1 MTVSSFGLTLNLQDD
16 AETIERYKE
25 YHRAVWPEVEEAL
38 RGIGVTRMRIFLHGR
53 RLFMYMEAVDGFDV
67 ARDFP
72 RYMETE
78 RAKEWDDLMR
88 TYQEPVPGASEGEW
102 WASME
107 QVYDLE
113 A

>member
-1 MTVSSFGLTLNLQDD
+1 MTVSSFGLTLNLKADD
-16 AETIERYKE
+16 ETIERYKE

-38 RGIGVTRMRIFLHGR
+38 RGIGVTRMRIFLHGH

-88 TYQEPVPGASEGEW
+88 TYQEPVPGAAEGEW

-113 A
+113 P